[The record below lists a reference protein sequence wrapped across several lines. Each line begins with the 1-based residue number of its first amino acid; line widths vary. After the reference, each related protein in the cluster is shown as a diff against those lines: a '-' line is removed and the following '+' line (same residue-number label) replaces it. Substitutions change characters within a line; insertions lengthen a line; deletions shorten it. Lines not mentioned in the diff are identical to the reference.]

1 MIRYIIIGIAILA
14 IIPIAWL
21 AWWLGSPLITSTEV
35 NEEFPYAARAVIPSG
50 MTMAEAES
58 VMQEAA
64 AVVSE
69 VAEAMPSMRRSP
81 GEPAE
86 PVAELT
92 GNFRDADAFHKGSGT
107 ATVYTLDDGV
117 RVLRL
122 EDFNVTN
129 GPDLR
134 VLLANVPD
142 PGDRDELTAGGYVEL
157 DKLKGNV
164 GSQNYPI
171 PETVDLAEVRSV
183 VIYCRPFN
191 VVFAVAT
198 LDQP

>member
-35 NEEFPYAARAVIPSG
+35 DEEFPYAARAVIPSG
-50 MTMAEAES
+50 MSMAEAES

-86 PVAELT
+86 T
-92 GNFRDADAFHKGSGT
+92 GCRAD
-107 ATVYTLDDGV
+107 
-117 RVLRL
+117 R
-122 EDFNVTN
+122 
-129 GPDLR
+129 
-134 VLLANVPD
+134 
-142 PGDRDELTAGGYVEL
+142 
-157 DKLKGNV
+157 
-164 GSQNYPI
+164 
-171 PETVDLAEVRSV
+171 
-183 VIYCRPFN
+183 
-191 VVFAVAT
+191 
-198 LDQP
+198 

>member
-1 MIRYIIIGIAILA
+1 MPTLFTKVRA
-14 IIPIAWL
+14 
-21 AWWLGSPLITSTEV
+21 PLPSTHWTTTSAC
-35 NEEFPYAARAVIPSG
+35 FA
-50 MTMAEAES
+50 
-58 VMQEAA
+58 
-64 AVVSE
+64 
-69 VAEAMPSMRRSP
+69 
-81 GEPAE
+81 
-86 PVAELT
+86 
-92 GNFRDADAFHKGSGT
+92 
-107 ATVYTLDDGV
+107 
-117 RVLRL
+117 L